1 MLRIFFGVARRLV
14 LSVVVLWVFGLVPA
28 TAQTSQ
34 GGSAPIAA
42 PTQPVTRSPMP
53 STVAQPGASA
63 EDEGNRIEEIRIE
76 GTERVDPD
84 TVKTYLK
91 IQPGDIYTAE
101 KANASLKALFA
112 TGLFSDV
119 SLRREGSTLIVK
131 VAENPVINL
140 IRFEGNRKLTTANL
154 TKEIQLRPRVV
165 YTREKVQ
172 SDVGRLLELYRRA
185 GHFAATVT
193 PKIIRLPQNRVDLI
207 FEINEGPST
216 GIRGITFLGNHVF
229 SESTLKEVI
238 STKESRWYRFLSSD
252 DTYDPDRL
260 TYDRELLRKF
270 YLSQGYADFR
280 VVSAVA
286 ELTPDRSGFIITFTL
301 EEGAR
306 YHFGKIS
313 ITNELKDVSP
323 TLLRSLLTMQKG
335 DWYDADQIDKSIQAI
350 TDALGNRGYAFV
362 QVTPNVKRDPK
373 TKTIDVAFTV
383 KEGPEVYVQRID
395 ITGNT
400 RTQDRV
406 IRREFRLV
414 EGDAFSATKLHR
426 SEQRIK
432 NLGFFKK
439 VDITNTPG
447 SAPDKTIIHVN
458 VQEKST
464 GEFQVGVGY
473 STTDGP
479 LANIGIHERNL
490 LGRGEDL
497 RIDTTIAY
505 RTQQVDLSFTQPYFL
520 NRNLDAG
527 FDIFALQRD
536 NTNFA
541 GYQQQSYGA
550 SLRAGYQ
557 FTEPLRQ
564 TLTYTIRDDTIKN
577 IVAGSSQFILDQ
589 AGSRLA
595 SILGESLLY
604 DKRDSRLRPTSGYYL
619 QQSTDIAGLG
629 GQVFFL
635 RNGLSGGYYYPVAPN
650 WVAQVTGE
658 AGYIFGLGQNV
669 RIEDRYF
676 IGGDNFHGFSTGGIG
691 PRDTATNDA
700 LGANAYWL
708 GALQLSMPLGLPK
721 EFGLSGHV
729 FTDFGSAWSVDNK
742 GPTVADSSAIRVSV
756 GYGFSWDSPVGPVRI
771 DFAIPIVKKSFDKK
785 EFFRVG
791 FGSRF

>member
-1 MLRIFFGVARRLV
+1 VLRIFFGVARRLV
-14 LSVVVLWVFGLVPA
+14 LALVLLSTLILPQ
-28 TAQTSQ
+28 TA
-34 GGSAPIAA
+34 SAQPLAA
-42 PTQPVTRSPMP
+42 PPAAAPAPPRAAPVPP
-53 STVAQPGASA
+53 VAEEPVAPANAAS
-63 EDEGNRIEEIRIE
+63 RIDVVRIE

-84 TVKTYLK
+84 TVKSYLK
-91 IQPGDIYTAE
+91 IQPGDLYTTD
-101 KANASLKALFA
+101 KADASLKALYA

-119 SLRREGSTLIVK
+119 RLDREGSTLIVR
-131 VAENPVINL
+131 VSENPVINL
-140 IRFEGNRKLTTANL
+140 IRFEGNHKLTTDNL

-165 YTREKVQ
+165 FTREKVQ
-172 SDVGRLLELYRRA
+172 SDVGRLLEIYRRA

-207 FEINEGPST
+207 FEIDEGPST
-216 GIRGITFLGNHVF
+216 GIRGITFLGNQQF
-229 SESTLKEVI
+229 SESTLREVI

-301 EEGAR
+301 EEGPR
-306 YHFGKIS
+306 YRFGKIS

-323 TLLRSLLTMQKG
+323 ALLRALLTMKQG

-350 TDALGNRGYAFV
+350 SDALGDRGYAFV
-362 QVTPNVKRDPK
+362 QVTPNVHRDPK
-373 TKTIDVAFTV
+373 TRTLDVAFTV

-395 ITGNT
+395 ITGNV

-414 EGDAFSATKLHR
+414 EGDAFNATKLHR

-439 VDITNTPG
+439 VDVTNTPG
-447 SAPDKTIIHVN
+447 SSPDKTIIHVN
-458 VQEKST
+458 VQEQST
-464 GEFQVGVGY
+464 GEFQIGVGY

-490 LGRGEDL
+490 LGRGQDL
-497 RIDTTIAY
+497 RVDTTIAY
-505 RTQQVDLSFTQPYFL
+505 RTQQVDLSYTEPYFL
-520 NRNLDAG
+520 DRNLAAG
-527 FDIFALQRD
+527 FDLFALQRD
-536 NTNFA
+536 NTTYS
-541 GYQQQSYGA
+541 GYQQQSFGG

-564 TLTYTIRDDTIKN
+564 TLTYTIREDTIKD
-577 IVAGSSQFILDQ
+577 IVAGSSQFIIDQ

-595 SILGESLLY
+595 SIVGEQLLY

-619 QQSTDIAGLG
+619 QQSTDLAGLG
-629 GQVFFL
+629 GQVYFL
-635 RNGLSGGYYYPVAPN
+635 RNGVSAGYYYPVAPS
-650 WVAQVTGE
+650 WVAQATGE
-658 AGYIFGLGQNV
+658 AGYIFGLGEDV

-676 IGGDNFHGFSTGGIG
+676 IGGDNFRGFSTGGIG
-691 PRDTATNDA
+691 PRDTVSNDS

-708 GALQLSMPLGLPK
+708 GSLQLSMPLGLPK

-729 FTDFGSAWSVDNK
+729 FSDFGSAWSVDAS
-742 GPTVADSSAIRVSV
+742 GPTVADSAAVRVSF

-771 DFAIPIVKKSFDKK
+771 DFAIPIVKETFDKK